1 VLAAPHCT
9 SDHSGM
15 TSTPQ
20 GLSAGSRVVLDPRT
34 ASWRDD
40 RLVMGGSPWRLLRLS
55 APARDVVRRL
65 RAAGDA
71 GLVVTEPTAVAVAN
85 LLVERGFAHPVAV
98 PRPGAGAGVAVV
110 VPAYGRPDRL
120 AACLASLAVDTH
132 DTHDDLDSLD
142 SLDTHDDLA
151 GSAGVAE
158 VVVVDDASPDGAA
171 IASVTAAHGARLIR
185 HAVNR
190 GPGAARNTGLAATS
204 APVVAFLDSDCTA
217 SRGWLDA
224 LVPLFDDPRVAA
236 VAPRVRPRP
245 DELRQSVLARHE
257 AARSALDMGR
267 RRELVRPGAPLGFV
281 PSAALLVRRDALAD
295 GAFEPA
301 LRLGEDVDLVW
312 RLAAAG
318 RHVRY
323 EPSVTVLHDARL
335 RFGAWARRRYEY
347 GTSAADLDRRHP
359 GRLAPARPSA
369 WNLAALA
376 LLVAGRP
383 LGAAAV
389 SGAAA
394 AALGRRLGTLSDD
407 ADDGAMW
414 GAVGGKSALSG
425 SALAAVVVG
434 KGVVADAAA
443 LGHALRREWWPLGW
457 AALAL
462 APRSRGARAAALAML
477 APVAL
482 EWVRERPDVDPARY
496 ALLRLAE
503 DAAYGSG
510 VIASAVRGRRPG
522 ALLPVVRGLGLR
534 GVSLPRSLPGRR

>member
-1 VLAAPHCT
+1 VHAAPHST

-132 DTHDDLDSLD
+132 DTHD
-142 SLDTHDDLA
+142 THDADDDLA
-151 GSAGVAE
+151 DGAGVAE
-158 VVVVDDASPDGAA
+158 VVVVDDASPDAAA
-171 IASVTAAHGARLIR
+171 IASVTAAYGARLIR

-318 RHVRY
+318 WHVRY

-376 LLVAGRP
+376 LLAAGRP

-394 AALGRRLGTLSDD
+394 AALGRRLGTVSDD
-407 ADDGAMW
+407 AGHAAMW
-414 GAVGGKSALSG
+414 GSVGGKSALSG

-462 APRSRGARAAALAML
+462 APRSRGARPARAAALAML

-496 ALLRLAE
+496 VLLRLTE

-522 ALLPVVRGLGLR
+522 ALLPVVRGPGLR
-534 GVSLPRSLPGRR
+534 GVSLPRSPPGRR

>member
-1 VLAAPHCT
+1 
-9 SDHSGM
+9 M
-15 TSTPQ
+15 TSTPCAAIPPTDPHI
-20 GLSAGSRVVLDPRT
+20 GLPAGSRVLLDPRT
-34 ASWRDD
+34 ASWRGD

-55 APARDVVRRL
+55 APARDLVSRL

-71 GLVVTEPTAVAVAN
+71 GLVVTEPVAVAVAN
-85 LLVERGFAHPVAV
+85 LLVERGFAHPVTT

-120 AACLASLAVDTH
+120 AACLASV
-132 DTHDDLDSLD
+132 
-142 SLDTHDDLA
+142 A
-151 GSAGVAE
+151 GTAGE
-158 VVVVDDASPDGAA
+158 VVVVDDASPEAA
-171 IASVTAAHGARLIR
+171 AMASAAAAHGARLIR
-185 HAVNR
+185 HAVNS
-190 GPGAARNTGLAATS
+190 GPGAARNTGLAATA
-204 APVVAFLDSDCTA
+204 APVVAFLDSDCTV
-217 SRGWLDA
+217 SPGWLDA

-245 DELRQSVLARHE
+245 GELRQSVLARHE

-281 PSAALLVRRDALAD
+281 PSAALLVRRDAPAG

-318 RHVRY
+318 WHVRY
-323 EPSVTVLHDARL
+323 EPSVTVLHDSRL

-369 WNLAALA
+369 WNLAALG

-394 AALGRRLGTLSDD
+394 AVLGRRLES
-407 ADDGAMW
+407 A
-414 GAVGGKSALSG
+414 GGDT
-425 SALAAVVVG
+425 ALAGVVVG
-434 KGVVADAAA
+434 KGVVADAAG

-462 APRSRGARAAALAML
+462 APRSRWARPARAAALAML

-482 EWVRERPDVDPARY
+482 EWMRERPDVDPARY

-510 VIASAVRGRRPG
+510 VVASAVRGRRPG
-522 ALLPVVRGLGLR
+522 ALLPVIRGPVLRGL
-534 GVSLPRSLPGRR
+534 SLPRSLPGRR

>member
-1 VLAAPHCT
+1 
-9 SDHSGM
+9 M
-15 TSTPQ
+15 TSTLG
-20 GLSAGSRVVLDPRT
+20 GLPAGSRVVLDPRT
-34 ASWRDD
+34 ASWRGD

-55 APARDVVRRL
+55 EPARDLVRRL
-65 RAAGDA
+65 REAGDG
-71 GLVVTEPTAVAVAN
+71 GLVVTGPTAVAVAN

-98 PRPGAGAGVAVV
+98 PRPASGVAVV
-110 VPAYGRPDRL
+110 IPAYGRPDRL
-120 AACLASLAVDTH
+120 AACLASLAGGGG
-132 DTHDDLDSLD
+132 
-142 SLDTHDDLA
+142 A
-151 GSAGVAE
+151 APE
-158 VVVVDDASPDGAA
+158 VVVVDDASPDAGA
-171 IASVTAAHGARLIR
+171 IAAVTAAHGARLLR

-190 GPGAARNTGLAATS
+190 GPGAARNTGLAATT

-217 SRGWLDA
+217 SPGWLDA

-245 DELRQSVLARHE
+245 DELHSVLARHE

-267 RRELVRPGAPLGFV
+267 HRELVRPGAPLGFV
-281 PSAALLVRRDALAD
+281 PSATLLVRRDALVD
-295 GAFEPA
+295 GAFEPTM
-301 LRLGEDVDLVW
+301 RLGEDVDLVW

-323 EPSVTVLHDARL
+323 EPGVVVLHESRL
-335 RFGAWARRRYEY
+335 RLAAWARRRYEY

-369 WNLAALA
+369 WNLAALG

-383 LGAAAV
+383 LRAV
-389 SGAAA
+389 AVGGAAA
-394 AALGRRLGTLSDD
+394 AVLGRRLEALPD
-407 ADDGAMW
+407 AAGDTAMW
-414 GAVGGKSALSG
+414 GLVGGKSAL
-425 SALAAVVVG
+425 AMVVVG

-457 AALAL
+457 AALAF
-462 APRSRGARAAALAML
+462 AHRSRLARAGAVAAL

-496 ALLRLAE
+496 LLLRLAE

-510 VIASAVRGRRPG
+510 VITSAVRGRRPG
-522 ALLPVVRGLGLR
+522 ALLPVIRGPG
-534 GVSLPRSLPGRR
+534 LPRSLPGRR

>member
-1 VLAAPHCT
+1 
-9 SDHSGM
+9 M
-15 TSTPQ
+15 TSASR
-20 GLSAGSRVVLDPRT
+20 GLPAGSRVVLDPRT
-34 ASWRDD
+34 ASWRGD
-40 RLVMGGSPWRLLRLS
+40 RLLMGGSPWRLLRLS
-55 APARDVVRRL
+55 EPARDVVRRL
-65 RAAGDA
+65 RAAGEA
-71 GLVVTEPTAVAVAN
+71 GCVVTEPTTVAVAN

-98 PRPGAGAGVAVV
+98 PRPAAGVAVV
-110 VPAYGRPDRL
+110 VPAYGRADRL
-120 AACLASLAVDTH
+120 AACLASLADGA
-132 DTHDDLDSLD
+132 
-142 SLDTHDDLA
+142 A
-151 GSAGVAE
+151 GTA
-158 VVVVDDASPDGAA
+158 VVVVDDASPDAAA
-171 IASVTAAHGARLIR
+171 ITSAAAAHGARLIR

-190 GPGAARNTGLAATS
+190 GPAAARNTGLAATT
-204 APVVAFLDSDCTA
+204 APVVAFLDSDCTV
-217 SRGWLDA
+217 SPGWLDA
-224 LVPLFDDPRVAA
+224 LVPLFDDPRVVA
-236 VAPRVRPRP
+236 VAPRVRPRT
-245 DELRQSVLARHE
+245 DEPRPSLLARHE

-281 PSAALLVRRDALAD
+281 PSAALLVRREALAD
-295 GAFEPA
+295 GAFEPS

-318 RHVRY
+318 GHVRY
-323 EPSVTVLHDARL
+323 EPSVTVLHDARS
-335 RFGAWARRRYEY
+335 RFAEWARRRYEY

-369 WNLAALA
+369 WNLAALG

-394 AALGRRLGTLSDD
+394 AVLGRRLE
-407 ADDGAMW
+407 AA
-414 GAVGGKSALSG
+414 GGDT
-425 SALAAVVVG
+425 ALAAVVVG

-462 APRSRGARAAALAML
+462 APRSRPARAAALAML

-522 ALLPVVRGLGLR
+522 ALVPVIRGPG
-534 GVSLPRSLPGRR
+534 LPRRLPGRR

>member
-1 VLAAPHCT
+1 MT
-9 SDHSGM
+9 
-15 TSTPQ
+15 TSTLG
-20 GLSAGSRVVLDPRT
+20 GLPAGSRVVLDPRT
-34 ASWRDD
+34 ASWRGD

-55 APARDVVRRL
+55 EPARDLVRRL

-71 GLVVTEPTAVAVAN
+71 GLAVTGPTAVAVAN
-85 LLVERGFAHPVAV
+85 LLVERGFAHPVPV
-98 PRPGAGAGVAVV
+98 PRPASGVAVV
-110 VPAYGRPDRL
+110 IPVYGRPDRL
-120 AACLASLAVDTH
+120 AACLASLAAT
-132 DTHDDLDSLD
+132 
-142 SLDTHDDLA
+142 
-151 GSAGVAE
+151 GSAAPE
-158 VVVVDDASPDGAA
+158 VVVVDDASPDAGA
-171 IASVTAAHGARLIR
+171 IAAVTAAHGARLLR
-185 HAVNR
+185 HPVNR
-190 GPGAARNTGLAATS
+190 GPGAARNTGLAATA

-217 SRGWLDA
+217 SPGWLDA

-245 DELRQSVLARHE
+245 DELHSVLARHE

-281 PSAALLVRRDALAD
+281 PSAALLVRREALAD
-295 GAFEPA
+295 GGFEPTM
-301 LRLGEDVDLVW
+301 RLGEDVDLVW

-323 EPSVTVLHDARL
+323 EPGVVVLHDSRL
-335 RFGAWARRRYEY
+335 RLAAWARRRYEY

-369 WNLAALA
+369 WNLAALG

-383 LGAAAV
+383 LGAVAV
-389 SGAAA
+389 GGAAA
-394 AALGRRLGTLSDD
+394 AVLGRRLAALPD
-407 ADDGAMW
+407 AAGDT
-414 GAVGGKSALSG
+414 
-425 SALAAVVVG
+425 ALATVVVG

-462 APRSRGARAAALAML
+462 ARRSRLARAGAVALL

-496 ALLRLAE
+496 LLLRLAE

-510 VIASAVRGRRPG
+510 VITSAVRGRRPG
-522 ALLPVVRGLGLR
+522 ALLPVIRGPG
-534 GVSLPRSLPGRR
+534 LPRSLPGRR